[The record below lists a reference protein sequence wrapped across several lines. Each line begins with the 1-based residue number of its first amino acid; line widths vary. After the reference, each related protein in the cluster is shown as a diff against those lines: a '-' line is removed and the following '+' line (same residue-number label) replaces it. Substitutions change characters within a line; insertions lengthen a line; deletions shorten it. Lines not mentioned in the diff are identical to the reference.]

1 MAQDIHDQI
10 NDYQR
15 QLDKGLELQEIMK
28 NSNAIIKKF
37 EANKIDRE
45 QAKSQLVE
53 VGLSLS
59 QVDKI
64 LEPDFMGRKGFGSYK
79 LTNNNANN
87 KRIKDRIEVLKKK
100 LQGAKEVQKS
110 GQAEEYV
117 FDGGTIEVNYE
128 IDRVQ
133 ILFPGGRVDKDLF
146 KKLRSNGYVY
156 SPTNKAF
163 QRKITPQAIRNAI
176 YLFDAKKVATDE
188 VTETEMDEMVER
200 GTQGLKGDLP
210 EVTFENETP
219 KTEETKTESEL
230 NPRDS
235 WYIKTQG
242 TPYGIDRALLSL
254 VKNGNN
260 EVFEKDF
267 KRVMSNPNYNTKE
280 KFIEGINDEQTD
292 ILQKINKKEKEVNEW
307 VERGGPH
314 LKKLPKYDEWQNDI
328 KALKILENH
337 LSVLDAIAEH
347 YFDEIAETNET
358 PETEDTKYY
367 DKLEVV
373 EGKNEL
379 VEYFKDKQSGE
390 IVTEEEMTGMV
401 DEDDQLDSFYSIGEF
416 KSKEDAEK
424 SLLSETMVK
433 PISNKPATH
442 YVMTN
447 QNVFGTAKGMIGMI
461 LSKPNMFQTEVYFG
475 KNQGGQVMSKKI
487 DNGYLDKLTEIPTL
501 KVDGKSEVFELPK
514 KAETL
519 GQASGGAFEEYAD
532 IEEELI
538 SQLELQGELTR
549 SDAQGILEANEEFA
563 KDQYGIGVNTPNIAT
578 KILALSKKA
587 DTKKSE
593 PFFREVGSDGYD
605 SDIHKSK
612 KENGEYV
619 LKDAE
624 KEALKYRDFKDDLH
638 ELDLW
643 VEYEFPTGT
652 QRHYRKFTFTPEQVK
667 SGVMREITDYGVKET
682 GYSELP
688 NGNISVI
695 ISVANGSI
703 ANSLSNLWMKLN
715 PIELMTETHFEP
727 NTPEEFD
734 EAIFEHL
741 DEMKSAEWIGHL
753 MKQRLVLREINSELH
768 GPENEKKA
776 EVKRLFKAFY
786 EREKADKEYEG
797 STILK
802 YDPSNPWITDETSEP
817 KTITTASIK
826 REANFYQ
833 KITSAIIPKIEP
845 HWIGKETSEV
855 ALRNQI
861 WNEIQKDTT
870 SNVSSNEDKVKAM
883 NEIYDQVFNA
893 EREKKYGYDKE
904 LAEQYAT
911 ILNMNPEE
919 FNQKF
924 GIKKFFINDYLRA
937 SFTFKDNSNS
947 VIDLTLNCVQMELY
961 ANITAN
967 AWERTS
973 DIAFFLRNAV
983 QYLDDQPDLILA
995 NLKTSNKEW
1004 TSHPKKYSKT
1014 SIEKEQPTMETKE
1027 QVAIGYSSN
1036 SGTSEG
1042 GTHFLYSLDTTN
1054 KTFYLTEPVESG
1066 SSYSDDWTGQLKDK
1080 KYNGL
1085 EYKWNIIWPSG
1096 TRVQVGKDKED
1107 WNSGTYM
1114 YNSNVIDKWVHV
1126 IPFKSVLEKIKKSI
1140 ENPVKKDEPM
1150 IETRKKLITSYLP
1163 SEQQA
1168 SDDADDFLK
1177 KHVIVAKMPKQD
1189 EPKGTQEYLTKHY
1202 DNQYQLNKG
1211 IEEFMTNKGAN
1222 PSTYSAE
1229 EKAFIKKYSGYG
1241 GLSKFGLG
1249 GKGAFF
1255 EYYTPTPVI
1264 RKMWALAYKYGY
1276 KGGPILESSVGT
1288 GEFLQLAPIEAS
1300 ITAYEINPFSADICR
1315 ILYPQAKV
1323 FTQPFEQ
1330 TFIENN
1336 FTMKD
1341 RVTPK
1346 YDLCIGNPPYG
1357 SFEVVKSRY
1366 LSDGMGEFKHV
1377 GPKNYAEYFLRRSMD
1392 LLKPGGLLILIIGAD
1407 VINGGTLFL
1416 DSGPSD
1422 VKDYLAEHSTLLDA
1436 YRLPDSVFER
1446 TQVTTEIIV
1455 LQKK

>member
-176 YLFDAKKVATDE
+176 YLFDAKKVTASELEKGIE
-188 VTETEMDEMVER
+188 V
-200 GTQGLKGDLP
+200 
-210 EVTFENETP
+210 
-219 KTEETKTESEL
+219 ESEHKDTL
-230 NPRDS
+230 
-235 WYIKTQG
+235 
-242 TPYGIDRALLSL
+242 
-254 VKNGNN
+254 
-260 EVFEKDF
+260 EK
-267 KRVMSNPNYNTKE
+267 VASGE
-280 KFIEGINDEQTD
+280 ISVEQAP
-292 ILQKINKKEKEVNEW
+292 E
-307 VERGGPH
+307 
-314 LKKLPKYDEWQNDI
+314 
-328 KALKILENH
+328 
-337 LSVLDAIAEH
+337 
-347 YFDEIAETNET
+347 EIAKDHL
-358 PETEDTKYY
+358 TEDTKYY
-367 DKLEVV
+367 DKLEIV
-373 EGKNEL
+373 ESK
-379 VEYFKDKQSGE
+379 K
-390 IVTEEEMTGMV
+390 EEPKKINTN
-401 DEDDQLDSFYSIGEF
+401 F
-416 KSKEDAEK
+416 
-424 SLLSETMVK
+424 VK
-433 PISNKPATH
+433 TK
-442 YVMTN
+442 
-447 QNVFGTAKGMIGMI
+447 QNVFNIAKDTIGEIM
-461 LSKPNMFQTEVYFG
+461 SRPNMFTTSVFFG
-475 KNQGGQVMSKKI
+475 SDKNGTAIQKTI
-487 DNGYLDKLTEIPTL
+487 DNNYLEKLQEIPVLVTS
-501 KVDGKSEVFELPK
+501 GKSTSYV
-514 KAETL
+514 
-519 GQASGGAFEEYAD
+519 
-532 IEEELI
+532 I
-538 SQLELQGELTR
+538 S
-549 SDAQGILEANEEFA
+549 A
-563 KDQYGIGVNTPNIAT
+563 KDEP
-578 KILALSKKA
+578 
-587 DTKKSE
+587 KKSE

-643 VEYEFPTGT
+643 VEHEFPKGE

-753 MKQRLVLREINSELH
+753 MKQRIILREINSELH
-768 GPENEKKA
+768 GPENEKEA

-786 EREKADKEYEG
+786 EREKANPEYEG
-797 STILK
+797 TTELK
-802 YDPSNPWITDETSEP
+802 YDPSNPWITDETSEH
-817 KTITTASIK
+817 KTRIMTASIK

-883 NEIYDQVFNA
+883 NEIYDQVFNS
-893 EREKKYGYDKE
+893 EREKEYGYDKE

-1004 TSHPKKYSKT
+1004 TSHPKKYSKK

-1042 GTHFLYSLDTTN
+1042 GIHYMYSLEPDN
-1054 KTFYLTEPVESG
+1054 YTFYLNEPVEIITSW
-1066 SSYSDDWTGQLKDK
+1066 SDDWTTKLKDK
-1080 KYNGL
+1080 KYLG
-1085 EYKWNIIWPSG
+1085 ERSWNIIFPTG
-1096 TRVQVGKDKED
+1096 TRVQVSKNKDD
-1107 WNSGTYM
+1107 WNSRTYM
-1114 YNSNVIDKWVHV
+1114 YNPSVIDQWVNV
-1126 IPFKSVLEKIKKSI
+1126 MPMESTLEKIKKSI
-1140 ENPVKKDEPM
+1140 ENPIKKDEPM
-1150 IETRKKLITSYLP
+1150 IETRTKLITSYLP
-1163 SEQQA
+1163 SDQQA

-1189 EPKGTQEYLTKHY
+1189 VPKGTQEHLTKHY

-1330 TFIENN
+1330 NFIENN